1 MSAFRGKGKKSTW
14 QTWNVCKEFSTTF
27 TKLSQCVTALD
38 DADLQSLETFVAVMH
53 DRSSADT
60 SVNDARLNLFARKQK
75 PYDAITPTRSA
86 LKLHLKRVANQ

>member
-1 MSAFRGKGKKSTW
+1 M
-14 QTWNVCKEFSTTF
+14 
-27 TKLSQCVTALD
+27 TALD
-38 DADLQSLETFVAVMH
+38 DGDLQSLETFVAVMY

-75 PYDAITPTRSA
+75 PYDAIPPTRSA

>member
-1 MSAFRGKGKKSTW
+1 M
-14 QTWNVCKEFSTTF
+14 
-27 TKLSQCVTALD
+27 TALD
-38 DADLQSLETFVAVMH
+38 DADLQSLETFIAVMY
-53 DRSSADT
+53 DRSSADA